1 MINELKQRV
10 LCGGEISLDE
20 AVALAETADLD
31 ALCEAADE
39 IRKKF
44 CGDKID
50 TCSIINAR
58 SGLCGEDCKWCSQS
72 KHFATGVVQ
81 YEIVDTQ
88 RMLDLAKAYDQ
99 YGV

>member
-58 SGLCGEDCKWCSQS
+58 SGLCGEDCNGARNRNISLRVLFSMK
-72 KHFATGVVQ
+72 
-81 YEIVDTQ
+81 
-88 RMLDLAKAYDQ
+88 
-99 YGV
+99 